1 MIQTQTKLKVIDN
14 SGARTVQCIKVLG
27 GYKRRYA
34 KVGDHIITSIKK
46 VKANSNLTTKKKVKK
61 GSVTKAVILRTK
73 KPIRRKDGSSIK
85 FSENS
90 VLLLNQQ
97 ENALGT
103 RVVGLVPKELKKY
116 KGIRV
121 ASLASGTL

>member
-1 MIQTQTKLKVIDN
+1 MN
-14 SGARTVQCIKVLG
+14 
-27 GYKRRYA
+27 
-34 KVGDHIITSIKK
+34 
-46 VKANSNLTTKKKVKK
+46 
-61 GSVTKAVILRTK
+61 KAVILRTK

-103 RVVGLVPKELKKY
+103 RVIGLIPKELKKY